1 MCAENDGYPTHV
13 HLVGDLLDTTV
24 KPESE
29 VRLSAVSS
37 PERAKLVW
45 RLTKNGDVAQ
55 AKLYTLD
62 YGQQLRVEIAGAEV
76 FSCLFGGGR
85 GTDQLGALAST
96 ARVELE
102 SRGWKRG

>member
-1 MCAENDGYPTHV
+1 LTRDET
-13 HLVGDLLDTTV
+13 
-24 KPESE
+24 KSE

-37 PERAKLVW
+37 PERAKLIW

-62 YGQQLRVEIAGAEV
+62 YGQQLRVDVAGAEV

-85 GTDQLGALAST
+85 GADQLGALAST

-102 SRGWKRG
+102 SRGWKRA